1 MSRTIFS
8 KRDGSISS
16 VKDNLAD
23 NISLTTYPED
33 QSRGG
38 FTFFSGNDYV
48 SARYGKDHR
57 LISYGFGDGR
67 NMTYFGGKD
76 NNQLKQIGQF

>member
-8 KRDGSISS
+8 KKDGNVNS
-16 VKDNLAD
+16 VKDKLAD
-23 NISLTTYPED
+23 NLSFTAYPED

-38 FTFFSGNDYV
+38 FTFFSDSDYV
-48 SARYGKDHR
+48 NARYGKDHR
-57 LISYGFGDGR
+57 LISYGFGDGK
-67 NMTYFGGKD
+67 NMTYFGGKN